1 MQDTWIVWKTLDKIK
16 PETNDRK
23 KGICCTDYLR
33 LFRCHLQEKGIV
45 QSNPQILRIP
55 YSRAL
60 NQHIT
65 AQSLDP
71 LSQKSPAT
79 PLTSPSH
86 REPTSTVKH
95 KTFLLVLAKPT
106 TITPAAAWKDTAQGE
121 WAGALRGWV
130 PRSRIQ
136 YLQVL
141 GSPLLR

>member
-60 NQHIT
+60 SQHIT

-71 LSQKSPAT
+71 LSQKSPQPLSQA
-79 PLTSPSH
+79 PLTENP
-86 REPTSTVKH
+86 
-95 KTFLLVLAKPT
+95 
-106 TITPAAAWKDTAQGE
+106 
-121 WAGALRGWV
+121 
-130 PRSRIQ
+130 
-136 YLQVL
+136 LQ
-141 GSPLLR
+141 R